1 MERTKIM
8 NTNAGIDPEKVQRI
22 EAARA
27 EVRRALASDT
37 MILIHPFD
45 LATVLKNP
53 TTIDVVIV
61 HIDNRQYMVIDGMA
75 YRCTPDVKN
84 ETKLNEMMVKRG

>member
-1 MERTKIM
+1 MSTP
-8 NTNAGIDPEKVQRI
+8 DPEKLQRI

-27 EVRRALASDT
+27 EIRRALASDT

-45 LATVLKNP
+45 LTKLLGNP
-53 TTIDVVIV
+53 ITQDVVIV
-61 HIDNRQYMVIDGMA
+61 HVDQRQYMVIDGMA

-84 ETKLNEMMVKRG
+84 ETKLSEMLAK

>member
-1 MERTKIM
+1 MERTM
-8 NTNAGIDPEKVQRI
+8 NTSTPDKLARI

-27 EVRRALASDT
+27 EVKQALAGDT

-45 LATVLKNP
+45 LAKLLGNP
-53 TTIDVVIV
+53 VTQDVVVV
-61 HIDNRQYMVIDGMA
+61 HIDQRQYMVIDGMV

-84 ETKLNEMMVKRG
+84 ETKLSEMLA

>member
-1 MERTKIM
+1 MMETPI
-8 NTNAGIDPEKVQRI
+8 NPEQQKLTRI

-27 EVRRALASDT
+27 EVRRAITGDT

-45 LATVLKNP
+45 LAKLLANP
-53 TTIDVVIV
+53 VTQDVVIV
-61 HIDNRQYMVIDGMA
+61 HIDQRQYMVIDGMA

-84 ETKLNEMMVKRG
+84 ETKLNEMLA